1 MKTDSGLLQ
10 TESTP
15 TLPSRTGETLPLGSA
30 LRVATIANLSR
41 LGDGESIT
49 LADALERLGQINEI
63 ASELYGMCRAQRAH
77 R

>member
-1 MKTDSGLLQ
+1 MKTDSGCLA

-15 TLPSRTGETLPLGSA
+15 TLSPKTGETLPIGSA

>member
-1 MKTDSGLLQ
+1 VKTDSGLLQ

-15 TLPSRTGETLPLGSA
+15 ISSPKTSETLPVGSA

-41 LGDGESIT
+41 LGERESIT

-63 ASELYGMCRAQRAH
+63 ANELYGMCRAQRAH